1 MKGHDQKRHKYS
13 LGSIEDMLTS
23 SVCESVGRLYM
34 NVLCERTGKVYSI
47 WTLFVFRFGGKKL
60 YYTLAFLRKAAK
72 SYEVQFPHFP
82 RPRGT
87 VGLRLEIS
95 AIYPCREVI

>member
-60 YYTLAFLRKAAK
+60 YYTLAFLRKRQRATRSNSLTSPAP
-72 SYEVQFPHFP
+72 EGQLGQDW
-82 RPRGT
+82 R
-87 VGLRLEIS
+87 
-95 AIYPCREVI
+95 